1 MIEPYTQKIIFV
13 DQPFMEELKHASI
26 TSFQSFEAPD
36 LDTKVITL
44 PLTAS
49 NETELM
55 HHVNACD
62 VRPGSVLVKPGYTD
76 QFVTLDEFTDDH
88 AKNKF
93 DVWLQLCVALGAKK
107 VDVTNIEEVSLEA
120 EEHSSVSA
128 DINGKSHF
136 GSLNAGIKDRDSS
149 QSEQVRQSIM
159 KLKVAATGG
168 EPDFQAADRIL
179 NQYGVHKEPM
189 FKSLYNMRSVGS
201 NTLLKHEFSLD
212 MSTDVKKVLNA
223 SLKAKLEVMSKICE
237 GRAEFDRARTSMEKG
252 RTALKLTVTV
262 EF

>member
-13 DQPFMEELKHASI
+13 DEPFMEELKHASI

-44 PLTAS
+44 PLTVS
-49 NETELM
+49 NATELM
-55 HHVNACD
+55 HHVNASD
-62 VRPGSVLVKPGYTD
+62 VRPGSVLVKPGYMD

-136 GSLNAGIKDRDSS
+136 GSLNAGIKDHDSS

-168 EPDFQAADRIL
+168 DL
-179 NQYGVHKEPM
+179 GK
-189 FKSLYNMRSVGS
+189 
-201 NTLLKHEFSLD
+201 
-212 MSTDVKKVLNA
+212 
-223 SLKAKLEVMSKICE
+223 
-237 GRAEFDRARTSMEKG
+237 
-252 RTALKLTVTV
+252 
-262 EF
+262 